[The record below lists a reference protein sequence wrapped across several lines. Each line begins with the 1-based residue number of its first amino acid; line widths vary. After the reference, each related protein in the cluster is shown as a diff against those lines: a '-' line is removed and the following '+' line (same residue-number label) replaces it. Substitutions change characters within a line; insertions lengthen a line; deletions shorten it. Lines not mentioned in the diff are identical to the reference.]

1 MATRVLFA
9 ICRSVAMRALDLAPV
24 VLAVGLVVAAA
35 HAAETPHDIKG
46 HYLMTD
52 KAVSVRPGSTSNI
65 PLRLQNHGLRPR
77 RY

>member
-1 MATRVLFA
+1 
-9 ICRSVAMRALDLAPV
+9 MRALDLAPV

-35 HAAETPHDIKG
+35 HAAETSHDIKG

-52 KAVSVRPGSTSNI
+52 NPAVTVRPGSTSNI
-65 PLRLQNHGLRPR
+65 PLRLQNHGLQPR